1 MKDAHRHPLQHH
13 PLDASAANG
22 DESAILTVVHSI
34 GHSTLDC
41 DVFLALLERHGIAT
55 VVDVRTS
62 PYSRFALHFNQRELR
77 AALRS
82 RGIGYAFGGEK
93 LGGRPSDPALYKN
106 GVVPEG
112 HADYLNLVDY
122 PAVAREPWFRE
133 GVERLLELAAD
144 APTAMMCSEEDPN
157 RCHRHHLVAQALL
170 DRGVGVRHIRKDG
183 RIEDAVRL
191 EPPVVR
197 ETLFDVN
204 TYLDREAM

>member
-1 MKDAHRHPLQHH
+1 MKDAPRHALQHH
-13 PLDASAANG
+13 PIDASAAHG
-22 DESAILTVVHSI
+22 DESAILTVVYSI

-41 DVFLALLERHGIAT
+41 DVFLALLEQHGIRT

-62 PYSRFALHFNQRELR
+62 PYSRFAPHFNQRELR
-77 AALRS
+77 SALRG

-133 GVERLLELAAD
+133 GVERLLELAAE
-144 APTAMMCSEEDPN
+144 APTAMMCSEEDPH
-157 RCHRHHLVAQALL
+157 RCHRHHLVAQDLL
-170 DRGVGVRHIRKDG
+170 ERGVAVRHIRRDG
-183 RIEDAVRL
+183 RIEDAAPL
-191 EPPVVR
+191 EPPVGM
-197 ETLFDVN
+197 ESMFDMN
-204 TYLDREAM
+204 AYLDREAM